1 MNECIK
7 LLIELM
13 RNGNV
18 LAQEKIIQSFT
29 ENHGEKFFKT
39 LIVNMGKNVN
49 VIVQILSELNEN
61 KMKKMLKTD
70 IGLDKVDRLGIEMEV
85 STIDFKIKMIKR
97 VYNFMRMI
105 AEESI
110 DGKNFLRGNM
120 VSMSKFTKARNSQNQ
135 NQRAKIKQGNTIA
148 PSK

>member
-1 MNECIK
+1 
-7 LLIELM
+7 
-13 RNGNV
+13 
-18 LAQEKIIQSFT
+18 
-29 ENHGEKFFKT
+29 
-39 LIVNMGKNVN
+39 MGKNVN

-70 IGLDKVDRLGIEMEV
+70 IGIDKVDRLGIEMEV

-105 AEESI
+105 AQDSK

-120 VSMSKFTKARNSQNQ
+120 VSINKFKKNLQQAKKREKVLQNE
-135 NQRAKIKQGNTIA
+135 
-148 PSK
+148 

>member
-1 MNECIK
+1 
-7 LLIELM
+7 M